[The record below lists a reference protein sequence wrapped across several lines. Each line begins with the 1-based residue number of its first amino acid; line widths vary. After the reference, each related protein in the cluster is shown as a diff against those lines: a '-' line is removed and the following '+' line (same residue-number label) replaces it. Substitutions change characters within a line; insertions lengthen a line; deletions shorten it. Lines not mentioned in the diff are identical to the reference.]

1 MKENMK
7 HNCETEEHCKDC
19 QETKEPAP
27 KAKKSESTKEKIAR
41 LEEEVR
47 TLSDKLLRNSAELA
61 NFKKRTQEEK
71 IQDIKY
77 ASSYLISDL
86 LPGLTQLEVV
96 CNMPTDNEM
105 LKNFLMGFK
114 MVNDQIFAV
123 LKQDGLAEIKAEGN
137 FDPKYHQAA
146 EKQKV
151 DGVEPNMIIKEIQ
164 KGFTYKERIIKPSI
178 VIISE

>member
-1 MKENMK
+1 MKDKKK
-7 HNCETEEHCKDC
+7 HQCECEEHCEEC
-19 QETKEPAP
+19 QEHKEPVQ
-27 KAKKSESTKEKIAR
+27 KAKKSESPKEKIAR
-41 LEEEVR
+41 LEEEVKE
-47 TLSDKLLRNSAELA
+47 LSDKLLRNSAELA

-71 IQDIKY
+71 VQDIKY
-77 ASSYLISDL
+77 ASSYLISNL
-86 LPGLTQLEVV
+86 LPGLTQLEIV
-96 CNMPTDNEM
+96 CNMPTDNEI

-114 MVNDQIFAV
+114 MVSDQIFTI
-123 LKQDGLAEIKAEGN
+123 LKQDGLAEIKAEGV

-151 DGVEPNMIIKEIQ
+151 EGLEPNMIIKEIQ